1 MEWMRAALLCVA
13 GAILCSV
20 LRPQKPEMALTLAA
34 ATGIVAV
41 GMCLPVMRE
50 TVEILRT
57 MFRQTGAEHLDA
69 MIKATGIGVVSEFAA
84 QLCRD
89 AGESALAGRAEMA
102 GRLALAMLAAP
113 MILQLVQDI
122 SELLRVSF

>member
-57 MFRQTGAEHLDA
+57 MFRQTGVEHLDA

-102 GRLALAMLAAP
+102 GRLALALLAAP